1 MLSLKMQ
8 FNIKSDFCPKQN
20 LFSLEKYVE
29 VHMHMNDMMKF
40 PNLKSGMLQYSSIKA
55 AAPARQQQQHQQ
67 GSSKTSKAA
76 PAPAR
81 QQQQHQQGSSSN
93 TNKAAAAHKSE
104 YIAKF
109 Q

>member
-67 GSSKTSKAA
+67 GSSKAA

-81 QQQQHQQGSSSN
+81 QHQQHQQGSSSN

-104 YIAKF
+104 YIAQF

>member
-81 QQQQHQQGSSSN
+81 QQQHQQGSSN
-93 TNKAAAAHKSE
+93 TSKAVVATPE
-104 YIAKF
+104 R
-109 Q
+109 QQ

>member
-40 PNLKSGMLQYSSIKA
+40 PNLKSGMLQYSSSTSKA
-55 AAPARQQQQHQQ
+55 AAATPARQQQ
-67 GSSKTSKAA
+67 GSTSTSNAA
-76 PAPAR
+76 AATPAR
-81 QQQQHQQGSSSN
+81 QQ
-93 TNKAAAAHKSE
+93 
-104 YIAKF
+104 
-109 Q
+109 